1 MDLNFATAHLIGF
14 LQRKKIIAGGKPVL
28 ADFGTLTYVPHTL
41 PLYQNNRAS
50 KALILSLITW

>member
-41 PLYQNNRAS
+41 PFYQNN
-50 KALILSLITW
+50 

>member
-28 ADFGTLTYVPHTL
+28 ADFGTLTCVVYYLGKIEVPDV
-41 PLYQNNRAS
+41 
-50 KALILSLITW
+50 LSQ